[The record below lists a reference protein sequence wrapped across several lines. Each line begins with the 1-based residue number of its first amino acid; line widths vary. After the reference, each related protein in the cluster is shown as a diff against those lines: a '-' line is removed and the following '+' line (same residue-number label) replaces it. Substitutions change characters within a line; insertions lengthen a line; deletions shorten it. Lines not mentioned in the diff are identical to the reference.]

1 MPTPTPSAGPDPS
14 HPDKLR
20 QLLEIG
26 RSLTAELDLDV
37 LLARVLETAR
47 DVCGARYAALGVLDT
62 ERTGLAQFHTIGEES
77 AVHDAIGHLP
87 RGRGI
92 LGLLI
97 DQPVP
102 IRLQDVSQHPR
113 SYGFPPGHPP
123 MRGFLGAPIVI
134 RGEAWG
140 NLYLTEKCDADDFT
154 DEDLDAIV
162 VLAQWAAIA
171 IDNARLFGTTE
182 ERRVELERAVRGMEA
197 ARDIALALGGET
209 DLDRILELIVK
220 RARAL
225 VEADALL
232 IWLVDGDVLRVA
244 AHAGNATPTA
254 GAAVPLQGSTSGE
267 TLRTGLPQRV
277 DDVSTLAIA
286 PDRFGL
292 GGARS
297 ALLVPLIFRG
307 RGLGVLAAFDHIG
320 TSGVAFSPDEERA
333 LQSFAASA
341 ATAVATARSVEAQ
354 RLRDSIAAA
363 EAERKRWA
371 RDLHDETLQGL
382 GGLKLAL
389 SAALRADPAD
399 APERITFAIGEVE
412 RQITALRGIISDLR
426 PPALD
431 ELGLEP
437 ALRSLAERQ
446 ATVNGLEVHVRL
458 ELGGR
463 RLDPELETIAYRVAQ
478 EGLTNVAKHAG
489 ATRVDVGLRAVDG
502 VVELTVADDG
512 RGLDPERVRGASGY
526 GLVGMRERAELR
538 GGELAIGPGADGGT
552 TLVLTLPAA

>member
-1 MPTPTPSAGPDPS
+1 MPTPPPSAGPDPS

-171 IDNARLFGTTE
+171 IDNARLFGSTE

-225 VEADALL
+225 VDADALL
-232 IWLVDGDVLRVA
+232 IWLVDGDELRIA
-244 AHAGNATPTA
+244 AHAGNATPPRD
-254 GAAVPLQGSTSGE
+254 AAVPLAGSTSGE
-267 TLRTGLPQRV
+267 TLRTGRPLRI

-446 ATVNGLEVHVRL
+446 ATANGLEVHVRL

-538 GGELAIGPGADGGT
+538 GGDLAIGPGADGGT

>member
-1 MPTPTPSAGPDPS
+1 MPTPTSSGGPEPS

-47 DVCGARYAALGVLDT
+47 DICGARYAALGVLDT
-62 ERTGLAQFHTIGEES
+62 ERTGLAQFHTIGEDR

-140 NLYLTEKCDADDFT
+140 NLYLTEKRDADDF
-154 DEDLDAIV
+154 DDDDLDAIV

-171 IDNARLFGTTE
+171 IDNARLFKSTE
-182 ERRVELERAVRGMEA
+182 ERRVGLERAVRGMEA

-209 DLDRILELIVK
+209 DLGRILELIVK

-232 IWLVDGDVLRVA
+232 IWLVDGDVLRIA
-244 AHAGNATPTA
+244 AHAGNPTPPPD
-254 GAAVPLQGSTSGE
+254 AAVPLEGSTSGE
-267 TLRTGLPQRV
+267 TLRTGRSLRI
-277 DDVSTLAIA
+277 DDVSVLAIA

-292 GGARS
+292 GGVRS
-297 ALLVPLIFRG
+297 ALIVPLVFRG

-333 LQSFAASA
+333 LESFAASA

-412 RQITALRGIISDLR
+412 RQIAALRGIIADLR

-437 ALRSLAERQ
+437 ALRSLVERQ
-446 ATVNGLEVHVRL
+446 ATVHGLEVHVCL

-463 RLDPELETIAYRVAQ
+463 RLDPELETPAYRVAQ

-489 ATRVDVGLRAVDG
+489 ATRVDVGLRVTGGA
-502 VVELTVADDG
+502 VELTITDDG
-512 RGLDPERVRGASGY
+512 HGLDPERVRGTSGY

-538 GGELAIGPGADGGT
+538 GGDLAIGPGEHGGT
-552 TLVLTLPAA
+552 TLVLTLPAT